1 MLTIAS
7 VLALG
12 PCAEYRE
19 GGGAR
24 LRELYP
30 SGQAELAD
38 VLRDERINIEDRV
51 WLGCN
56 ALPWDVLRPRVEVWV
71 ERAIRRYLGKSGCPE
86 WEAWAERWLSGEDR
100 SDMAA
105 ARAAEAEAAAWAA
118 AAARAADAAV
128 PAVAADAAAAWER
141 AARAA
146 PAARA
151 ARAAWER
158 AARAAVAAAEDR
170 LILEDLIELAE
181 HNKED

>member
-105 ARAAEAEAAAWAA
+105 VRAADAA

-158 AARAAVAAAEDR
+158 AAEEEDR
-170 LILEDLIELAE
+170 LMLEDLIELAE